1 MATITKDDLSGSTTG
16 QMIAVAATSSAGTTI
31 HTAVAGT
38 TNWDEIWIYANNI
51 DSSDRKLTIEWG
63 NTTAVGGHIE
73 YTVVAESGLALVIPG
88 LLLQNGLIV
97 KAFAAT
103 TNVIMLSGY
112 VNKITA

>member
-16 QMIAVAATSSAGTTI
+16 QMIAVAATASAGTTI
-31 HTAVAGT
+31 HTAVSGT

-51 DSSDRKLTIEWG
+51 DSTDRVLTIQWG
-63 NTTAVGGHIE
+63 NTTAIGGHIE
-73 YTVVAESGLALVIPG
+73 YTVVAESGLALIIPG
-88 LLLQNGLIV
+88 LILQNSLV
-97 KAFAAT
+97 VRAFCPT

>member
-1 MATITKDDLSGSTTG
+1 MATITKDDLSGSTNG
-16 QMIAVAATSSAGTTI
+16 KMIAVSQTSTAGNLI

-51 DSSDRKLTIEWG
+51 DTSDRKLTIEWG
-63 NTTAVGGHIE
+63 NTTAAGGHIE
-73 YTVVAESGLALVIPG
+73 YTVTAESGLALVIPG

-103 TNVIMLSGY
+103 TNVINLSGY

>member
-1 MATITKDDLSGSTTG
+1 MATITKDDLSHSTTG
-16 QMIAVAATSSAGTTI
+16 QMIAVAATTSAGTDI

-51 DSSDRKLTIEWG
+51 SGSDVKLTIEWG
-63 NTTAVGGHIE
+63 NTTAIGGHIE
-73 YTVVAESGLALVIPG
+73 YTVVAESGLALIIPG

-97 KAFAAT
+97 KAFAGT

>member
-51 DSSDRKLTIEWG
+51 DSTDRVLTIEWG
-63 NTTAVGGHIE
+63 NTSAAGGHIE
-73 YTVVAESGLALVIPG
+73 YTVAAEAGLALIIPG

-97 KAFAAT
+97 KAFCPT
-103 TNVIMLSGY
+103 TNVINLSGY

>member
-51 DSSDRKLTIEWG
+51 DGTDRKLTIEWG
-63 NTTAVGGHIE
+63 DATVIGGSIE
-73 YTVVAESGLALVIPG
+73 YTVVAESGLALIIPG
-88 LLLQNGLIV
+88 LLLQNGLTV

-103 TNVIMLSGY
+103 TNVINISGY

>member
-38 TNWDEIWIYANNI
+38 TNWDEIWLYANNI
-51 DSSDRKLTIEWG
+51 DTTDRKLTIEWG
-63 NTTAVGGHIE
+63 NTTAAGGHIE
-73 YTVVAESGLALVIPG
+73 YTVVAESGLALIIPG
-88 LLLQNGLIV
+88 LLLQNGLVV

-103 TNVIMLSGY
+103 TNVINLSGY